1 MTLTKE
7 QLDFRD
13 SVGYKVE
20 DTFTNLKNNYFQPVI
35 VEEKKII
42 EDYEKSLFG
51 KVGCGGAFS
60 NGCLIPVVLGFIIS
74 IVIPNYD
81 SNLYLKTVV
90 NALII
95 TLAEYF
101 VIVWYNNSEFYDKHK
116 GVTPYNIKVIMELLL
131 PLTGIISQDMKEDS
145 KITLVTNLTEISSSK
160 NKLTNSQIAN
170 KGIQMKRGLSVYESD
185 IMDLTATM
193 ADGTRINYN
202 LHQILNEVYVYK
214 KRGSKHKTKGK
225 ITLKAMFVI
234 SNGIYSALPEGQ
246 LKIGDYIALV
256 VNTGKNQKIVIKD
269 VLEESYLDCDTIK
282 EKAIDMM
289 AAVYSVLG

>member
-1 MTLTKE
+1 MALTKE

-20 DTFTNLKNNYFQPVI
+20 DTFTNLKTNYFQPVI
-35 VEEKKII
+35 AEEKKII

-60 NGCLIPVVLGFIIS
+60 YGCLIPMIVGMVLMS
-74 IVIPNYD
+74 IPVLSN
-81 SNLYLKTVV
+81 NLYVKTIVY
-90 NALII
+90 ALIF
-95 TLAEYF
+95 TLSEYF
-101 VIVWYNNSEFYDKHK
+101 LIVWYNNSEFYDKHK
-116 GVTPYNIKVIMELLL
+116 GVTPYHIKVIMELLL

-145 KITLVTNLTEISSSK
+145 KITLVTNLTEISSSN
-160 NKLTNSQIAN
+160 NKLTKSQIAE

-202 LHQILNEVYVYK
+202 LHQIFNEVYVYK

-256 VNTGKNQKIVIKD
+256 VNTEKNQKIVIKD
-269 VLEESYLDCDTIK
+269 VLEESYLDCDTVK

>member
-1 MTLTKE
+1 MALTKE

-20 DTFTNLKNNYFQPVI
+20 DTFSNLKTNYFQPVI

-60 NGCLIPVVLGFIIS
+60 YGCLIPVVLGFIIS
-74 IVIPNYD
+74 IAIPNYD

-289 AAVYSVLG
+289 AAVNYEA